1 MKKTSWIILIV
12 AGLVVAL
19 DQGSKYLVSHNLPL
33 GGAWSPFPGPT
44 PFFQIV
50 YTYNTGVA
58 FGLFKDLGVVFILV
72 PLIISGVIVYYARRV
87 RPDQK
92 LIAFALGLMLGGA
105 LGNVIDRI
113 RLGGGVLDFFEV
125 GIGSFRNASNFA
137 DWSIVAGVILWALA
151 MFLDE
156 RKQKQGQA
164 AAPTT
169 SEVDSSK

>member
-1 MKKTSWIILIV
+1 MWLTLIV
-12 AGLVVAL
+12 AALVIII
-19 DQGSKYLVSHNLPL
+19 DQTGKYLVAANLPV
-33 GGAWSPFPGPT
+33 GGAWSPFPGPD

-58 FGLFKDLGVVFILV
+58 FGLFKDLGVVFIIV

-87 RPDQK
+87 QPDQK

-113 RLGGGVLDFFEV
+113 RFGGGVLDFFEV

-137 DWSIVAGVILWALA
+137 DWSIVAGVFVWALA

-156 RKQKQGQA
+156 RKQKQVQA
-164 AAPTT
+164 AALST